1 MSRGGRQARLVL
13 IVAVALLAASACGAP
28 TAAFAKFPA
37 ARALMTI
44 VGTSSGVDREP
55 TKVQPQAS
63 GCPAQ
68 TVERE
73 ERAVVH
79 WKAVFTPVVVPL
91 GKGPYLLYSPPH
103 YHGGTTGGSY
113 SFHDTYLRSA
123 PQRFEPSASEEP
135 EPCPTLQAFS
145 ANARI
150 GQRPHPGPYWDNE
163 SYAPAV
169 AFGLGVLGG
178 KGEGSLKGSP
188 EEIDAPELEW
198 EGENSGLVPI
208 EVSNALPLYEFE
220 PHPHPIVP
228 YAAGVI
234 LDWKLLQPRLA
245 KLRHHGTVRLHVA
258 KHLDNSKRPAPFHEE
273 CFRGGAHPSCTESM
287 NLDYTI
293 TLRWISPARGCDVAS
308 ASKCLTRPWP
318 AVPGMRPAPPFFE
331 GG

>member
-1 MSRGGRQARLVL
+1 
-13 IVAVALLAASACGAP
+13 
-28 TAAFAKFPA
+28 
-37 ARALMTI
+37 MTI
-44 VGTSSGVDREP
+44 TGTSSGVHREP
-55 TKVQPQAS
+55 TKVQPQVS

-79 WKAVFTPVVVPL
+79 WKAVFKPVVVPL
-91 GKGPYLLYSPPH
+91 GNGPYLLYSPPR
-103 YHGGTTGGSY
+103 YRGGATGGTY
-113 SFHDTYLRSA
+113 SFRDTYLRSA
-123 PQRFEPSASEEP
+123 PQQFEPTASEES
-135 EPCPTLQAFS
+135 EPCPTLQTFS
-145 ANARI
+145 AGARI
-150 GQRPHPGPYWDNE
+150 GQRAHPGPYWDDE

-178 KGEGSLKGSP
+178 KGEGSLDASP

-198 EGENSGLVPI
+198 EGEASGLVPI

-245 KLRHHGTVRLHVA
+245 KLRHRGTVHLHVV
-258 KHLDNSKRPAPFHEE
+258 KHLDNSKRPAPFQED

-287 NLDYTI
+287 DLDYTI

-308 ASKCLTRPWP
+308 AQKCLTRPWA
-318 AVPGMRPAPPFFE
+318 AVPGMRPAPPFS
-331 GG
+331 